1 MSFEYSWS
9 IFTQSLWRT
18 FSTKKVYWEERGA
31 IECSGSWLKPLT
43 I

>member
-9 IFTQSLWRT
+9 ILTQSLWRT
-18 FSTKKVYWEERGA
+18 FSTKKVYWEERSA
-31 IECSGSWLKPLT
+31 IEYSISWLRPLT